1 MILTHTFLHNV
12 HRDHLKEL
20 HQNVANDI
28 IEKQRMKRFCYWFK
42 YYVSV
47 WHIKETIYE
56 TPLFIEHELVED
68 DNIDDEEFI
77 DDVYE
82 SNDESTDDEN

>member
-1 MILTHTFLHNV
+1 MTYK
-12 HRDHLKEL
+12 RDHLW
-20 HQNVANDI
+20 NTI
-28 IEKQRMKRFCYWFK
+28 IY
-42 YYVSV
+42 
-47 WHIKETIYE
+47 
-56 TPLFIEHELVED
+56 EHELVED